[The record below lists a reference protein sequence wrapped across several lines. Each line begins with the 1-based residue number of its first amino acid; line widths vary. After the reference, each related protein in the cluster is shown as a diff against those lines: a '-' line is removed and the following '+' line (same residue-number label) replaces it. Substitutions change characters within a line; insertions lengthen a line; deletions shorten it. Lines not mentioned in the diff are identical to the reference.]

1 MTEVNAEG
9 TLSGI
14 EVEAVIIRGP
24 NHPNP
29 GQREDQGVV
38 ASWSADEPEQEGED

>member
-29 GQREDQGVV
+29 GQREDQGTV
-38 ASWSADEPEQEGED
+38 ASWKADEEGED